1 MEITQILPTIFRFK
15 DCECSEC
22 NYRFGC
28 WTSQSSCCPLK
39 MVRVVEVVYLENPV
53 HNGIR
58 FEVNKN
64 LGECDEDL
72 LTEIGKDLL
81 KNYEDKQKS

>member
-1 MEITQILPTIFRFK
+1 
-15 DCECSEC
+15 
-22 NYRFGC
+22 
-28 WTSQSSCCPLK
+28 